1 MTEIA
6 ATEPLALK
14 ITSFAWMNASTV
26 PTEVFAVQK
35 SINEVVPRLLVTFKG
50 TDAVT
55 LIESIGDL
63 LPKLVPEVC
72 SLPSPTIF
80 YVANDSQAIP
90 SNPKWLNDLVLTL
103 RKLIVSRPTSTGRA
117 AYTRLASALLQV
129 YPASTPSLLFKDGP
143 SGGAESKPFSNLFIN
158 LLLIDLR
165 SSFPSLLAKLNNA
178 EYPAISQRLAAAF
191 DVLSSFI
198 GFLVKSLD
206 DETNAPSFTMPPDLL
221 LKLRKDMAETMS
233 LTIEYL
239 RDRWDSSV
247 AGASGLHPS
256 ARSGTAST
264 SEGTRLTLTWDSVKD
279 NVSADLLILAGLRG
293 LAIWIREDEN
303 ENLRNEAAGLMD
315 MLVELYKL
323 EDSQYRY
330 PILLA
335 LEGIM
340 TTDDGVENFLGQ
352 DGWNVLSQDLDSAL
366 KTISDANLSESSLA
380 SSEAARGTQIVRVLL
395 AVLDHP
401 STSFPQEE
409 WMTAVTS
416 TTSVKVPVNTPPSTV
431 LEFMIAVL
439 QLSAALLSKSS
450 GGMTKRYITK
460 QPALRGLAQ
469 QLKALATKINNRIEA
484 MEFVGLLDDAIL
496 DLDNL

>member
-1 MTEIA
+1 MNQ
-6 ATEPLALK
+6 PLALK
-14 ITSFAWMNASTV
+14 VINFAWSNASAI
-26 PTEVFAVQK
+26 PDEVSTVQK
-35 SINEVVPRLLVTFKG
+35 SINEVVPKLIIAFKE

-55 LIESIGDL
+55 LIDFVGEL
-63 LPKLVPEVC
+63 LPKLVPEVRFHLY
-72 SLPSPTIF
+72 SLQHED
-80 YVANDSQAIP
+80 ANDSKAIP
-90 SNPKWLNDLVLTL
+90 SNPKWLKGLVLAL
-103 RKLIVSRPTSTGRA
+103 RKLIISRPTSAGRA

-129 YPASTPSLLFKDGP
+129 YPESTPSLLFRDGP

-158 LLLIDLR
+158 LILIDLR
-165 SSFPSLLAKLNNA
+165 STFPSLLSKLNSA

-206 DETNAPSFTMPPDLL
+206 DEGSTPSFSMPPDLL

-256 ARSGTAST
+256 ARAGTSST
-264 SEGTRLTLTWDSVKD
+264 SEGTRLTLTWDSMSVND
-279 NVSADLLILAGLRG
+279 NVSADPLILAGLRG

-323 EDSQYRY
+323 EESQYRY

-352 DGWNVLSQDLDSAL
+352 NGWQILSQDLESAL
-366 KTISDANLSESSLA
+366 KTVSDINLSSTSLA
-380 SSEAARGTQIVRVLL
+380 TQEAARGTQVVRVLL

-409 WMTAVTS
+409 WMSIVTIA
-416 TTSVKVPVNTPPSTV
+416 TSIKVPATMPLAAV
-431 LEFMIAVL
+431 LEFLIAVL
-439 QLSAALLSKSS
+439 QLSTALLSKSS
-450 GGMTKRYITK
+450 GGMTKRFITR

-469 QLKALATKINNRIEA
+469 QLKALSARLDNRQEGA
-484 MEFVGLLDDAIL
+484 EFVELLDDVIM
-496 DLDNL
+496 DLENL